1 MILSLMSQDYIES
14 YLDMI
19 EKYEPADYG
28 IGMADFNDIK
38 TVTKGSLI
46 KYIKI
51 SLNRLS
57 NLSNVLESIY
67 PNTESVI
74 MTPVKKV
81 SHRNNYVEVFV
92 FKK

>member
-1 MILSLMSQDYIES
+1 M
-14 YLDMI
+14 
-19 EKYEPADYG
+19 
-28 IGMADFNDIK
+28 
-38 TVTKGSLI
+38 TKGSLI

-51 SLNRLS
+51 SLNSYDEDESIEKFKKSFKPAEYDIGVILFVSIKDLNRLS

-67 PNTESVI
+67 PNMESVI

-81 SHRNNYVEVFV
+81 SHKDNYVEVFV